1 MFLLVTTGGKEG
13 FPLPDQVLRC
23 FIILYDVIL
32 FYCSRNVIIQ
42 IRIVQ
47 NSAEPVKIF
56 LRKFTGTSCI
66 FTTT

>member
-1 MFLLVTTGGKEG
+1 MFLLVITGGKEG
-13 FPLPDQVLRC
+13 FILPDQVALD
-23 FIILYDVIL
+23 FIILYYVIL
-32 FYCSRNVIIQ
+32 FYSNLNVIIR
-42 IRIVQ
+42 ISIVQ